1 MAGALETI
9 KLEYGSPAK
18 EISTE
23 DIQNSSLTNPLTTTE
38 ATTGKPG
45 KSVNVKAFQHPQ
57 TATLMS
63 DVANRLM
70 AYD

>member
-1 MAGALETI
+1 
-9 KLEYGSPAK
+9 
-18 EISTE
+18 
-23 DIQNSSLTNPLTTTE
+23 LTTTE